1 MMNVVENLKMAVTM
15 LLVNKFRSSL
25 TMLGIIIGNA
35 SVIALVGIGQGAQK
49 LAAEKFEA
57 LGANVLFVGPG
68 SRNARKTINQP
79 KTMVLADAEAIA
91 SQVPS
96 VNKVAPEIDSRD
108 LVNYGNKSTNSLISG
123 VTPEFLSVRGFQI
136 AQGRFLTPLDLQRND
151 RVVILG
157 SDLAEKLFAD
167 RSPLGQLVRLK
178 SVSFVV
184 IGVMQSKGSF
194 LGNNLDNTAF
204 VPLTT
209 MANRLIGRT
218 SPYGTELSFL
228 IVTANNGDS
237 MDAAKFQITN
247 LLRLRHKITTE
258 DDFFVDSQKDL
269 LETVGTVTGALTILL
284 AAIAGISLLV
294 GGIGIMNIMLFSV
307 SERTPEIGLRKAL
320 GASGQDILIQFMFET
335 LILSATGGLIGT
347 FFGISG
353 VILVGLFTPLNAG
366 VSPIAIILTVGISGG
381 IGLFFGIAP
390 AKQAAKLDPI
400 VALKSV

>member
-1 MMNVVENLKMAVTM
+1 
-15 LLVNKFRSSL
+15 
-25 TMLGIIIGNA
+25 MLGIIIGNA